1 MQCPNCGLF
10 LAEPLPQWCPRCGAS
25 LQIAPPVQR
34 PPVPSPAVSSARR
47 RRLQIITYLVL
58 AGIVLVCCGVGFA
71 LYLSKTPGKVTS
83 AGLIFQ
89 DELSGN
95 SQGWLVDNHC
105 FFKDGSYDIVASYVC
120 YAPAGSSHDANI
132 SVKVKQVA
140 GPLDWFYGLVFR
152 RASAGNWYEFEIDG
166 NSKWRFA
173 KIVNDT
179 YSDILPYRL
188 DIAINGGLNV
198 TNTLLVQMKGSHFAF
213 YVNGTKVGEADDTTF
228 SSGLSGLLGNDN
240 IQVAYNHFQIT
251 PPN

>member
-10 LAEPLPQWCPRCGAS
+10 LAEPLPQWCPRCGS
-25 LQIAPPVQR
+25 GLQVEPPVR
-34 PPVPSPAVSSARR
+34 RIPVSSPPARKLSR
-47 RRLQIITYLVL
+47 RRLQIITYLAL
-58 AGIVLVCCGVGFA
+58 SAILLLCCGVGFA

-83 AGLIFQ
+83 AGLTFQ
-89 DELSGN
+89 DELSDN
-95 SQGWLVDNHC
+95 SPGWIVDNHC

-120 YAPAGSSHDANI
+120 YAPAGSSHDANL
-132 SVKVKQVA
+132 SVRVKQVA

-166 NSKWRFA
+166 NSNWRFA
-173 KIVNDT
+173 KIVNNA
-179 YSDILPYRL
+179 YSDILPSQL
-188 DIAINGGLNV
+188 NIAINGGLNV
-198 TNTLLVQMKGSHFAF
+198 TNTLLVQMKGSHFEF
-213 YVNGTKVGEADDTTF
+213 YANGTKVGEADDTTF